1 MRTELLSRGL
11 SARER
16 VVQPYDAYPNA
27 LTCEL
32 HSAVLHTPYANLS
45 RSHYLTC
52 NGEAA
57 MYVLT
62 EYSYVREPYVPSTA
76 LLDPSLGHNAES
88 TKKWKRKQRN

>member
-1 MRTELLSRGL
+1 
-11 SARER
+11 
-16 VVQPYDAYPNA
+16 
-27 LTCEL
+27 
-32 HSAVLHTPYANLS
+32 
-45 RSHYLTC
+45 
-52 NGEAA
+52 